1 MKLLYRIAADAVVV
15 VHAAYVLWVV
25 LGLALV
31 WLGAWR
37 GWSWI
42 RNRWLRWTHL
52 AMITIV
58 VIESWLGITCPLTT
72 WEQALRAKAGQ
83 SAYEGDFVANWVHD
97 LLFIDAPP
105 WAFAVAY
112 TAFGAAVALSW
123 WWWPPRGK
131 QRPPPPTDPAT

>member
-1 MKLLYRIAADAVVV
+1 MYVLLANSVALFHLLYVVIV
-15 VHAAYVLWVV
+15 I
-25 LGLALV
+25 ALV
-31 WLGAWR
+31 PLILIGRWQ
-37 GWSWI
+37 GWSWVSNFWI
-42 RNRWLRWTHL
+42 RVMHL
-52 AMITIV
+52 VMIGV
-58 VIESWLGITCPLTT
+58 VVLEVACGWTCPLTT
-72 WEQALRAKAGQ
+72 WEQALREKAGQ